1 MLHIPAVGEEGTRG
15 SLGQVLLLGGGA
27 ALRNC
32 FRGWCSIA
40 SWGPFIHA
48 QVERVTHRVVWG
60 LSVCSLPRKPVFPA
74 LLHVNQPDLPD
85 TRFADGASWLL
96 LPGSKKRTRESLT
109 HCVSSEFS
117 APSRYGS
124 LELWVCSIHIV
135 RHASWHHLGMGR
147 AGGRTTCIPA
157 EEATIIHGKAGGLSL
172 VPGGWRLQELQKCAW
187 TYSYSSLAAGA
198 RKSILYLEKA
208 LLFLDPASIS
218 LQAPS
223 GNAKKPHLGWGCGS
237 DLARGACSL
246 VGIPQKGYPFL
257 SLQRGESF
265 GSFPSCM
272 RPSSILPCGEDLRR
286 KSGGTCNVGWGWA
299 WIGAAIWFL

>member
-1 MLHIPAVGEEGTRG
+1 MGGIRLLHIPAVGEEGTRG

-96 LPGSKKRTRESLT
+96 LPGSKKRTRESLA

-117 APSRYGS
+117 APSRYVS

-157 EEATIIHGKAGGLSL
+157 EEATIIHGKGGGLSL
-172 VPGGWRLQELQKCAW
+172 VPGGWRLQSCRNAPGHIPTALW
-187 TYSYSSLAAGA
+187 L
-198 RKSILYLEKA
+198 LVLEKA
-208 LLFLDPASIS
+208 YYIWRRPCCFWILPPFSFRLHPATLRSRILD
-218 LQAPS
+218 
-223 GNAKKPHLGWGCGS
+223 
-237 DLARGACSL
+237 GA
-246 VGIPQKGYPFL
+246 VAATW
-257 SLQRGESF
+257 RGEPVVWLGFHRRGTRSSLF
-265 GSFPSCM
+265 REESPLGPS
-272 RPSSILPCGEDLRR
+272 LH
-286 KSGGTCNVGWGWA
+286 A
-299 WIGAAIWFL
+299 